1 MYCCTSE
8 LNLYELKNICVFND
22 MPITKILLSNINVE
36 LSILYPGFHIKVLG
50 VYTRSIET
58 IYLSPEGTGS
68 CGYLFH
74 EILGISNEKCIKIIC
89 DI

>member
-22 MPITKILLSNINVE
+22 MPIIKILLSNINVE

-50 VYTRSIET
+50 VYTHSMET
-58 IYLSPEGTGS
+58 IYLSPEGKGS
-68 CGYLFH
+68 CGYLFMK
-74 EILGISNEKCIKIIC
+74 SPVSPMKNV
-89 DI
+89 

>member
-22 MPITKILLSNINVE
+22 MPITKILLSNINVK

-50 VYTRSIET
+50 VYTHSTET
-58 IYLSPEGTGS
+58 IYLSLRAQEAVGTYFMESPLPGCS
-68 CGYLFH
+68 
-74 EILGISNEKCIKIIC
+74 GIDS
-89 DI
+89 

>member
-8 LNLYELKNICVFND
+8 MNLYELKNICVYND

-36 LSILYPGFHIKVLG
+36 LLG
-50 VYTRSIET
+50 VYTRSMET

-74 EILGISNEKCIKIIC
+74 EIIPGISNEKCMKIIC
-89 DI
+89 NI

>member
-50 VYTRSIET
+50 VYTR
-58 IYLSPEGTGS
+58 
-68 CGYLFH
+68 
-74 EILGISNEKCIKIIC
+74 
-89 DI
+89 